1 MWLDTLKEMG
11 ASIVDMDSDRTG
23 SDDDKSSWLND
34 TLRQF
39 NFVAVM
45 RERAQIKRTCTQS
58 MRLYRAISAEMPEAS
73 KLELYAQVVKRRG
86 DHDEAAVRDI
96 LRHAE
101 ESFALWPVDRDLTF
115 RDLVAYLAVT
125 DCMRANPGS
134 KGVRSEVLGV
144 VAEAVPAEL

>member
-1 MWLDTLKEMG
+1 MG
-11 ASIVDMDSDRTG
+11 ADQPG
-23 SDDDKSSWLND
+23 QDDDKSSWLND
-34 TLRQF
+34 TLRNF

-45 RERAQIKRTCTQS
+45 RERMVIRRTCNHS
-58 MRLYRAISAEMPEAS
+58 LRLYHRIRADMPDAS
-73 KLELYAQVVKRRG
+73 KMDIYQQVVQQRG
-86 DHDEAAVRDI
+86 NHTPSDVRGI

-101 ESFALWPVDRDLTF
+101 ESFAKWPVDRDLTF

-144 VAEAVPAEL
+144 VADTIPAEL